1 LITVTEIIGRA
12 SEERFAESLHRLAHY
27 GRLEYLTIAPS
38 DCSRRRLRGQTDKGT
53 DVAIALDSGGRLLD
67 GSIISLDAEHAIVV
81 RTSDQQWLRVAPTDD
96 DAALALGYF
105 IGNLH
110 WRVRFEP
117 GLLAVALEGPE
128 EDYRDRLAPFLSTG
142 RAAIV
147 ADE

>member
-1 LITVTEIIGRA
+1 MITVTEIIGRA
-12 SEERFAESLHRLAHY
+12 SEERFAEPLHRLAHH
-27 GRLEYLTIAPS
+27 GRLEYLTIAPQ
-38 DCSRRRLRGQTDKGT
+38 DCSRRRLRGRTDKGT

-67 GSIISLDAEHAIVV
+67 GAIVSLDAERAIVV
-81 RTSDQQWLRVAPTDD
+81 RTSEQQWLRVAPSDA

-117 GLLAVALEGPE
+117 HLVAVALEGPE
-128 EDYRDRLAPFLSTG
+128 EDYRDRLAPFLISG

-147 ADE
+147 ADG